1 MSHVLGIALFLYT
14 FYNKFSRI
22 GFYFIFFFDVRVLYS
37 VVGLA
42 GNGWDG
48 MEWMHTPFFT
58 FRFLSFFEFS
68 FTRRLMATTF
78 HCICDD
84 VVVVNCGL

>member
-1 MSHVLGIALFLYT
+1 MF
-14 FYNKFSRI
+14 K
-22 GFYFIFFFDVRVLYS
+22 YFTLLSDWQ
-37 VVGLA
+37 

-58 FRFLSFFEFS
+58 FRFFRFFFFEFS
-68 FTRRLMATTF
+68 FTRGLMATTF

-84 VVVVNCGL
+84 VVVVNYGL